1 MRFLQSAEAST
12 NLAAVTKPLAIVFHE
27 SLLPGS
33 QIANRLTDLGWRVQ
47 TVNIAANVPDLV
59 RREPPM
65 LLIAELA
72 LRHGDFCGVIKELK
86 RDPAVAHVPVLAYT
100 PLKNQKLQDAAV
112 AAGARLVAA
121 NSAILDQL
129 PQLLEYALAVE

>member
-1 MRFLQSAEAST
+1 M
-12 NLAAVTKPLAIVFHE
+12 TKPLAIVFHE

-47 TVNIAANVPDLV
+47 TVTVAASVLDLIHQKK
-59 RREPPM
+59 PM

-72 LRHGDFCGVIKELK
+72 LRHGDFCGVIEELK
-86 RDPAVAHVPVLAYT
+86 RDPAIAHVPVIGFT
-100 PLKNQKLQDAAV
+100 PQKNQKLQDDAV
-112 AAGARLVAA
+112 AAGAKLVAA
-121 NSAILDQL
+121 NSAILEQL

>member
-1 MRFLQSAEAST
+1 M
-12 NLAAVTKPLAIVFHE
+12 TKPLAIVFHE

-47 TVNIAANVPDLV
+47 TVTVAANVVDLV
-59 RREPPM
+59 RREKAM
-65 LLIAELA
+65 LLVAELA
-72 LRHGDFCGVIKELK
+72 LRHGDFCGVIQELK
-86 RDPAVAHVPVLAYT
+86 RDPALTHVPVIGFT
-100 PLKNQKLQDAAV
+100 PQTNRKLQDDAV

-121 NSAILDQL
+121 NSAILEQL